1 MFFGLLEEGVF
12 MARRGL
18 IALSLPVGDA
28 ECDALVA
35 ALEAVVARQR
45 SVLPARA

>member
-1 MFFGLLEEGVF
+1 

-35 ALEAVVARQR
+35 ALDAVVARQR
-45 SVLPARA
+45 NVLPARA

>member
-1 MFFGLLEEGVF
+1 

-28 ECDALVA
+28 ECDAMVVA
-35 ALEAVVARQR
+35 LDAVVARHR
-45 SVLPARA
+45 NVLPARA